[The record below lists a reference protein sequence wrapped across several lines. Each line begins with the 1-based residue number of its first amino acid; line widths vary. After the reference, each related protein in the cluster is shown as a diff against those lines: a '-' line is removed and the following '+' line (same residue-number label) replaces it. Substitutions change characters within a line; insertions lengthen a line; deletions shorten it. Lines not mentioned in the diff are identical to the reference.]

1 MGLGMDGPVSAIA
14 VYDAALERIVVG
26 GSFTR
31 VYQTSGS
38 LKTGGVAMWDQV
50 SQEWSLV
57 GGGALQ
63 GVVLAIAVRGSRLF
77 VGGRFAAVGGVEA
90 SNVALF
96 DGNAWA
102 ALGPG
107 KFQN

>member
-1 MGLGMDGPVSAIA
+1 
-14 VYDAALERIVVG
+14 
-26 GSFTR
+26 
-31 VYQTSGS
+31 
-38 LKTGGVAMWDQV
+38 MWDQV
-50 SQEWSLV
+50 SKEWSLV

-90 SNVALF
+90 ANVALF
-96 DGNAWA
+96 DGNAWS

-107 KFQN
+107 KPPNHEFRVWSFWVWAGGSGARQAPKSRV